1 MGQGSVGQLE
11 LQLTA
16 SLAFLVAV
24 MGCATGYN
32 RGEMNAA
39 LQSAKPTYVSSDL
52 SVEDIERMKPQL
64 KLPARIAI
72 APPIQAD
79 QRWWGQDAL
88 STWSPEEVA
97 VLESW
102 QEPLRA
108 AGIAD
113 ELLVLPSA
121 LVKDCEPRDAVCR
134 LNAQRSA
141 AARAHADALL
151 IVNLATAT
159 DEYVNPASVLYITIV
174 GMWLVPASHR
184 DALTVAEGV
193 LLDNR
198 NEYLY
203 AFARGEG
210 EKKSIRPAMYA
221 DTLAVVNASR
231 VEALK
236 SFGVA
241 FLDQARQLSVK

>member
-1 MGQGSVGQLE
+1 MRYRGVIGLRAI
-11 LQLTA
+11 A
-16 SLAFLVAV
+16 SLASCAV
-24 MGCATGYN
+24 LAGCATGYN
-32 RGEMNAA
+32 RGEMDAA

-52 SVEDIERMKPQL
+52 SVEEIETIQPQI

-72 APPIQAD
+72 APPVQAY
-79 QRWWGQDAL
+79 QRWWGQGSL

-108 AGIAD
+108 AGVAKD
-113 ELLVLPSA
+113 VLVLPSA
-121 LVKDCEPRDAVCR
+121 LVRGCEPRDTGCG
-134 LNAQRSA
+134 LKAQRAA

-151 IVNLATAT
+151 IINLATAT
-159 DEYVNPASVLYITIV
+159 DEYVNPASALYLTII

-210 EKKSIRPAMYA
+210 ENKSIRPAMYA
-221 DTLAVVNASR
+221 DTAAVVNASR

-236 SFGVA
+236 AFGRA

>member
-1 MGQGSVGQLE
+1 MRGGNAGQSKCTQ
-11 LQLTA
+11 
-16 SLAFLVAV
+16 VAAV
-24 MGCATGYN
+24 ACCAWFIGCATGYN
-32 RGEMNAA
+32 RGEMDAA
-39 LQSAKPTYVSSDL
+39 LQSAKPAYVSSEL
-52 SVEDIERMKPQL
+52 TLEQIESMKPQL

-72 APPIQAD
+72 APPVQAY
-79 QRWWGQDAL
+79 RGWGQDSL
-88 STWSPEEVA
+88 GTWRPDEVA

-108 AGIAD
+108 AGVATD
-113 ELLVLPSA
+113 VMVLPA
-121 LVKDCEPRDAVCR
+121 GLVKDCDFRDKTCP
-134 LNAQRSA
+134 LNAQRVA

-151 IVNLATAT
+151 VVNLATAT
-159 DEYVNPASVLYITIV
+159 DEYVNPASALYITII
-174 GMWLVPASHR
+174 GLWLVPASHR

-210 EKKSIRPAMYA
+210 ESKSVRPAMYA
-221 DTLAVVNASR
+221 DTQAVVESSR

-236 SFGVA
+236 KFGAA
-241 FLDQARQLSVK
+241 FVEQARQLQVK

>member
-1 MGQGSVGQLE
+1 MRSGNAEQFKRGRVVAVLCC
-11 LQLTA
+11 A
-16 SLAFLVAV
+16 SLL
-24 MGCATGYN
+24 GCATGYN
-32 RGEMNAA
+32 RGEMDAA
-39 LQSAKPTYVSSDL
+39 LQSAKPAYVSSEL
-52 SVEDIERMKPQL
+52 TVEQIESMKPQP

-72 APPIQAD
+72 APPVQAY
-79 QRWWGQDAL
+79 QRWWGQDSL
-88 STWSPEEVA
+88 GTWSPDEVA

-108 AGIAD
+108 AGVATD
-113 ELLVLPSA
+113 VLVLPSA

-134 LNAQRSA
+134 LNAQRAA

-151 IVNLATAT
+151 VVNLATAT
-159 DEYVNPASVLYITIV
+159 DEYVNPASALYITII
-174 GMWLVPASHR
+174 GLWLVPASHR

-210 EKKSIRPAMYA
+210 ESKSVRPAMYT
-221 DTLAVVNASR
+221 DTPAVVRSSR

-236 SFGVA
+236 KFGAALVE
-241 FLDQARQLSVK
+241 QARQLRVK